1 MGRPLYISQGKEHM
15 KIYPLVHHHL
25 LPRVVVH
32 QVLASAHQVQWR
44 EKSKNQKELRDDR
57 SEKSKKKINQE
68 QERFEV
74 IPENSRNFWNLPKAI
89 PAYVTAKFERR
100 IKGSG
105 IQESILSEIPF
116 PENVEGPK
124 VVNGHLKELFLESR
138 KNKEMDRKKKY
149 KKSQEKSVQKV

>member
-1 MGRPLYISQGKEHM
+1 M
-15 KIYPLVHHHL
+15 
-25 LPRVVVH
+25 
-32 QVLASAHQVQWR
+32 
-44 EKSKNQKELRDDR
+44 
-57 SEKSKKKINQE
+57 
-68 QERFEV
+68 

-138 KNKEMDRKKKY
+138 KNKEMDRKKNTKNP
-149 KKSQEKSVQKV
+149 KKKVCKRCKICSKLTKNTTGVVLLSLLLTLKIFHTLL